1 MLIIKFLSGIAFI
14 GSVAWF
20 IAIPDYEPAIAI
32 VTSLSVFIATWFGDK
47 KLKRHAHQNQ
57 TIAKNGVG
65 IQAGGDVSMG
75 SIHTSRKAKDAE

>member
-1 MLIIKFLSGIAFI
+1 MLIIKLLSGIAFI

-32 VTSLSVFIATWFGDK
+32 VTSLSVFIAPWFGNK
-47 KLKRHAHQNQ
+47 KLKRQAHQNQ
-57 TIAKNGVG
+57 TIAKDGVG

-75 SIHTSRKAKDAE
+75 SIRTSRKAEDAE